1 MKRTTLVLLAV
12 SASIVAAAAARQEA
26 PPAAPEQTI
35 DRLVGQQA
43 PGRPIR
49 PAESGQTD
57 RTSGSGAVA
66 PDAPPQALLREGTFL
81 IDRTGR
87 LARSADGQWWEFTF
101 VADGQAMRDP
111 PVRVL
116 PNLKLMSMEDA
127 LTSTNRDLMFRV
139 TGILTEYRGRNHILL
154 EKVIV
159 VPEGDRP
166 F

>member
-1 MKRTTLVLLAV
+1 MKRTTLLMLVA
-12 SASIVAAAAARQEA
+12 SASIVAVALARQDAA
-26 PPAAPEQTI
+26 PAPEQTI

-57 RTSGSGAVA
+57 HTTGPGAVA

-87 LARSADGQWWEFTF
+87 LSRSADGQWWEFNF
-101 VADGQAMRDP
+101 IADGQTLRDP

-127 LTSTNRDLMFRV
+127 LTSTNRDLTFRI

>member
-12 SASIVAAAAARQEA
+12 SASIVAVATARQDA
-26 PPAAPEQTI
+26 PPPEQTI

-57 RTSGSGAVA
+57 RTSGPGAVA

-87 LARSADGQWWEFTF
+87 LSRSADGQWWEFSF
-101 VADGQAMRDP
+101 IVDGQTLRDP

-127 LTSTNRDLMFRV
+127 LTSTNRDLTFRI

-159 VPEGDRP
+159 VPESDRP